1 MARVCALAAV
11 SACLPAC
18 AQITVITDNQP
29 PKSEVRLGVLA
40 VDLGPSTQNTVVSA
54 SGVGLISNPA
64 GATLGYSKAKIIQIG
79 HDCRV
84 VIATEKLDAITSD
97 PEMLDIIK
105 KTPKACGA

>member
-1 MARVCALAAV
+1 MARVCALAVV

-54 SGVGLISNPA
+54 SGVGLISNPT
-64 GATLGYSKAKIIQIG
+64 GATLGYSAARVIRMG
-79 HDCRV
+79 DGCRV
-84 VIATEKLDAITSD
+84 VIATDNAEVAR
-97 PEMLDIIK
+97 DIEIQRLL
-105 KTPKACGA
+105 KTIPAACGA